1 MTLLLAVATAIGA
14 AAVGGVYLAFTV
26 MVLPALA
33 RLPAADAT
41 AAMREINRRAERGAF
56 IGVFIG
62 AALVAV
68 ALGVAALFERQGWFK
83 RVWIS
88 RAAGDRRGALV
99 REHGG
104 DRCGQCSAQQPAG
117 KGRRSGLEAVPVA
130 LGHAQYRAG
139 AARACGRRCDRRCG
153 WLLSATGKI

>member
-14 AAVGGVYLAFTV
+14 AAVGGVYLAFAV
-26 MVLPALA
+26 MVMPALA

-68 ALGVAALFERQGWFK
+68 ALGVAALFELSDRAGSDESASHALLVIGAVLSFASTVVTVVGNVPLNNRLERDGVPAWK
-83 RVWIS
+83 PYLS
-88 RAAGDRRGALV
+88 RWGTLNTVRALLALAAVGVIAAAG
-99 REHGG
+99 
-104 DRCGQCSAQQPAG
+104 S
-117 KGRRSGLEAVPVA
+117 S
-130 LGHAQYRAG
+130 
-139 AARACGRRCDRRCG
+139 
-153 WLLSATGKI
+153 